1 VRVVNTSFPFD
12 EAGPWAL
19 SQRYLP
25 HALLCQALIVQEQML
40 FPEAANLL
48 YKVGIYFYW
57 RAQYPEVEP
66 LFPQA
71 LGIQE
76 HLFGPEHPNTAN
88 SLDSLASLYHKQ
100 GQDEQAELL
109 YQQALA
115 IYERVLGTE
124 HPSAVR
130 TLENYIVLL
139 DKTKRQAEAAKL
151 KERVKAIRAKKQ
163 R

>member
-1 VRVVNTSFPFD
+1 MRVVNTSFPFD

-100 GQDEQAELL
+100 GQDEQAERSDC
-109 YQQALA
+109 YALRGSYTA
-115 IYERVLGTE
+115 LTHSLHDPILDRRDWLG
-124 HPSAVR
+124 
-130 TLENYIVLL
+130 NIN
-139 DKTKRQAEAAKL
+139 KG
-151 KERVKAIRAKKQ
+151 
-163 R
+163 